1 MSDEPLTFDPA
12 RFGGTARVFPLP
24 GMVMFPHVMQAL
36 HIFEPRYR
44 AMLEDALSDD
54 RLIAMATL
62 SNAPG
67 DDAARPALEPAA
79 CLCRIATSQRAPD
92 GTSNILLLGVRRLTL
107 GAERPPIRPFRVF
120 EAEILEDIEPAV
132 AEGAAA
138 GLQQD
143 LLAAFRRTLPEIP
156 QAREQLDQLLAA
168 DLSLGMLADIVAYS
182 LDLDVRW
189 KLRLLAEPDVVRRT
203 RLLVQALSQRS
214 ARKPRPFPPPFS
226 RN

>member
-1 MSDEPLTFDPA
+1 
-12 RFGGTARVFPLP
+12 
-24 GMVMFPHVMQAL
+24 
-36 HIFEPRYR
+36 
-44 AMLEDALSDD
+44 ML
-54 RLIAMATL
+54 
-62 SNAPG
+62 
-67 DDAARPALEPAA
+67 
-79 CLCRIATSQRAPD
+79 
-92 GTSNILLLGVRRLTL
+92 
-107 GAERPPIRPFRVF
+107 FRS
-120 EAEILEDIEPAV
+120 
-132 AEGAAA
+132 EGAAA

-214 ARKPRPFPPPFS
+214 ALKPRPFPPPFS